1 MYPTAAHDWYEKN
14 NALVINEPMQICR
27 DKIEPLLEDLLD
39 FFQNK
44 GNTTDG
50 ALGAIIQGLTD
61 SRMKQVNDAFD
72 IFRTFCVGI
81 TAGNNCASLDNF
93 QEEWATFAAYTYK
106 SPPLLKQIIAKM
118 VVLMKTFNRF
128 SKWDSNY
135 ADFNKTIINTVNQG
149 GIETNLTGFFT
160 DYTPGMYYAAVAT
173 SLQNNANFDEYILL
187 SNGVAGSTAHTF
199 SSKVMQLWNNRDETE
214 VTTKLTTVSYG
225 GLKEDNGDVTMACL
239 TAIVGDVHLE
249 NELIAAGVVYLFNK
263 FILVGSN
270 IFDATSIL
278 HLRSIMRVFRN
289 CHTLQTHLPK
299 CLWLVTMTQ
308 L

>member
-93 QEEWATFAAYTYK
+93 QFQEEWATFAAYTYK

-135 ADFNKTIINTVNQG
+135 ADFNKTIINTVN
-149 GIETNLTGFFT
+149 
-160 DYTPGMYYAAVAT
+160 
-173 SLQNNANFDEYILL
+173 
-187 SNGVAGSTAHTF
+187 
-199 SSKVMQLWNNRDETE
+199 
-214 VTTKLTTVSYG
+214 
-225 GLKEDNGDVTMACL
+225 
-239 TAIVGDVHLE
+239 
-249 NELIAAGVVYLFNK
+249 
-263 FILVGSN
+263 
-270 IFDATSIL
+270 
-278 HLRSIMRVFRN
+278 
-289 CHTLQTHLPK
+289 
-299 CLWLVTMTQ
+299 
-308 L
+308 

>member
-1 MYPTAAHDWYEKN
+1 
-14 NALVINEPMQICR
+14 
-27 DKIEPLLEDLLD
+27 
-39 FFQNK
+39 
-44 GNTTDG
+44 
-50 ALGAIIQGLTD
+50 
-61 SRMKQVNDAFD
+61 
-72 IFRTFCVGI
+72 
-81 TAGNNCASLDNF
+81 
-93 QEEWATFAAYTYK
+93 
-106 SPPLLKQIIAKM
+106 
-118 VVLMKTFNRF
+118 
-128 SKWDSNY
+128 
-135 ADFNKTIINTVNQG
+135 
-149 GIETNLTGFFT
+149 
-160 DYTPGMYYAAVAT
+160 
-173 SLQNNANFDEYILL
+173 
-187 SNGVAGSTAHTF
+187 
-199 SSKVMQLWNNRDETE
+199 MQLWNNRDETE